1 MQSTRFASIRAAPP
15 VRTWTG
21 RRRPATLAKCVP
33 SCLPNGRWNPGLPVD
48 GQRPPR
54 YRPGLLQQPSSTHL
68 SSRETRQTL
77 RKYMRFGVS
86 GQLLNP
92 VWPLNWQVED
102 ARRKILHRFVVLDQQ
117 CPVKVPVVL
126 YNRSSERQLRG
137 FLSVFDF
144 NSFLCFGYK
153 HTLFEKTGAA
163 NAFGTNR
170 LLAINS
176 SMSTERMGPASRM
189 RWRRFRVTSGCLS
202 TRVLHRGW
210 LRYSRRRNSN
220 TG

>member
-1 MQSTRFASIRAAPP
+1 MRAMSLFSQLTMRPVHHPAKLTRINEQDRRAAPP

-54 YRPGLLQQPSSTHL
+54 YRPGLLQQPSSTNL

-102 ARRKILHRFVVLDQQ
+102 ARRKKPLPGREHS
-117 CPVKVPVVL
+117 VK
-126 YNRSSERQLRG
+126 SHG
-137 FLSVFDF
+137 
-144 NSFLCFGYK
+144 
-153 HTLFEKTGAA
+153 
-163 NAFGTNR
+163 
-170 LLAINS
+170 
-176 SMSTERMGPASRM
+176 SRK
-189 RWRRFRVTSGCLS
+189 
-202 TRVLHRGW
+202 VLHPFCRSGSAVSGQGPGGS
-210 LRYSRRRNSN
+210 L
-220 TG
+220 